1 MRASVRVV
9 GGVIA
14 AMTTMVMTGGCG
26 ESDAGTPP
34 AAQSEVVESAGTQA
48 PAATVPAKD
57 LVLGKADL
65 PAGYQVMPIPP
76 NQMQQSADNMLD
88 STKGATISPAECA
101 PPKTVPDRMD
111 VSQMGMLV
119 AVKGSTTLSET
130 VMPRHGDMSDMRD
143 SMTGKC
149 AKVTA
154 SFTSGEVAGAR
165 STIVNTPVEL
175 PDTKADDV
183 FAVKQTSTST
193 VNGREVTATS
203 MMAWAQVGGYS
214 VAVTSGGL
222 LGGPDTEV
230 FSRMLV
236 TAVDKV
242 AAAG

>member
-1 MRASVRVV
+1 M
-9 GGVIA
+9 GGMMA
-14 AMTTMVMTGGCG
+14 AMTTVMIAAGCAG
-26 ESDAGTPP
+26 SDSGTTPEATKAVAETADAQVP
-34 AAQSEVVESAGTQA
+34 AT
-48 PAATVPAKD
+48 TVPAKD

-76 NQMQQSADNMLD
+76 NQVQQSADNMLD
-88 STKGATISPAECA
+88 TTKGATISPAECA

-119 AVKGSTTLSET
+119 AMKGSTTLSET
-130 VMPRHGDMSDMRD
+130 VMPRHGDLSDMRD
-143 SMTGKC
+143 SMTGEC
-149 AKVTA
+149 SKVTA
-154 SFTSGEVAGAR
+154 SFSSGEVAGAR

-175 PDTKADDV
+175 PDTNADDV

-203 MMAWAQVGGYS
+203 LMAWAQVGGYS

-230 FSRMLV
+230 FSRTLV
-236 TAVDKV
+236 TAIDKV
-242 AAAG
+242 AAAH